1 MFSSVRAGRARS
13 ARLRSNSWFQDHLK
27 CFAAADESH
36 RLIKFFQGHLCGDES
51 AIDENLRQSGFEHA
65 PHGFPSF
72 KKTPADNSA
81 DRQPF
86 ENNIVSEVQFHFT
99 IGNAQKDK
107 SATPTEEVEP
117 VRAGAAAARHLE
129 CH

>member
-51 AIDENLRQSGFEHA
+51 AIHKNLRQSGFEHA

-81 DRQPF
+81 DCQPF
-86 ENNIVSEVQFHFT
+86 ENNIVSKVQFHFT
-99 IGNAQKDK
+99 IRDAQKDK
-107 SATPTEEVEP
+107 SATHTEQVERVP
-117 VRAGAAAARHLE
+117 VGAVTARHL
-129 CH
+129 